1 MNRRLLHKQLALFAI
16 CIITGALLFGC
27 ASKEKAADEEPKA
40 TLPDMSY
47 ITDDGVVVDGQIV
60 QVHYAIG
67 DRFGY
72 NQPHIIIDNIEQLKN
87 LLSDPEKK
95 NGYQEIIDYYND
107 AYFEGHNL
115 AISRMS
121 GSSSEKIT
129 YLSSIQFGNVVEQRY
144 GYHDVSASGGAVAA
158 DCVSYLFISEVRKD
172 IDTIVLHEERYIAEV
187 K

>member
-47 ITDDGVVVDGQIV
+47 ITDGGIVVEGQIV
-60 QVHYAIG
+60 KVEFSM
-67 DRFGY
+67 DS
-72 NQPHIIIDNIEQLKN
+72 IIYESEGRQLIVENSQQLKKV
-87 LLSDPEKK
+87 LPDPTREHFQVQWEQ
-95 NGYQEIIDYYND
+95 YDD
-107 AYFEGHNL
+107 SFFETHNL
-115 AISRMS
+115 AISLFAGNS
-121 GSSSEKIT
+121 NEKVT
-129 YLSSIQFGNVVEQRY
+129 YLSSIQFGSVVEQRY
-144 GYHDVSASGGAVAA
+144 GYHDVAASGGAVEA
-158 DCVSYLFISEVRKD
+158 VYVEYLFISEVTKD